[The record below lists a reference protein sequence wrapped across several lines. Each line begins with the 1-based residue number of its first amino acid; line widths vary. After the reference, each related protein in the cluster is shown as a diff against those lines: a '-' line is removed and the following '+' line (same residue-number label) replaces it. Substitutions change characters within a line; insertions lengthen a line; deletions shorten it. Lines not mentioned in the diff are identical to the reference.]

1 VNIRRCRTASASSA
15 GPTNGGECAP
25 TTFAPANIQPDLVFP
40 FPDAATTGATANDQT
55 EKRRDQRVFQ
65 CRLRLG
71 HFRAHVRFAKAFDD
85 QPGLDDEVDPPA
97 QRSVEPGNT
106 ERLCL
111 LALLLRYIF
120 KPKGI
125 DPSVS
130 RIKIATDLDCPR
142 RAVGLPQDAAMR
154 RDEARMQ
161 K

>member
-1 VNIRRCRTASASSA
+1 M
-15 GPTNGGECAP
+15 
-25 TTFAPANIQPDLVFP
+25 QK
-40 FPDAATTGATANDQT
+40 
-55 EKRRDQRVFQ
+55 KRRDQRVFQ

-71 HFRAHVRFAKAFDD
+71 HFRAHVRFAKAFYNP
-85 QPGLDDEVDPPA
+85 PGLDDELDPSA
-97 QRSVEPGNT
+97 QCPVKTRNT

-130 RIKIATDLDCPR
+130 RIKIATDLNRPR
-142 RAVGLPQDAAMR
+142 RAVRLPQDAAMR
-154 RDEARMQ
+154 RDKARMQ